1 MNNVT
6 KMFLNLT
13 LAGGLSGVFLAG
25 AFHYADPLIQEN
37 REREL
42 KEAIFVVL
50 PEARDYTLLD
60 KSAGKEKKIVYV
72 GLDDGGRPVGVA
84 FKADGGGFQGNI
96 GVMVGLN
103 LDYLRL
109 KGIKILDQ
117 VETPGLGNRIA
128 EPKFEDQFKGLEI
141 TPRVEYIK
149 NRKPEKPNQ
158 IQAITGATISSDAVV
173 KNINNA
179 VARVL
184 RDFPKEDVQKVRAP
198 LKPEGATKAGT
209 PASTPRGTHVSK
221 EKEDGGQ

>member
-6 KMFLNLT
+6 KMFLNLVIIGAVSGAI
-13 LAGGLSGVFLAG
+13 LAVVFG
-25 AFHYADPLIQEN
+25 YADPLIQANKEK
-37 REREL
+37 EL

-50 PEARDYTLLD
+50 PEAKDYRLHEKTI
-60 KSAGKEKKIVYV
+60 GKEKFTVYEGV
-72 GLDDGGRPVGVA
+72 DAGGNPVGVA

-117 VETPGLGNRIA
+117 VETPGLGNRIG
-128 EPKFEDQFKGLEI
+128 EPAFEGQFKNVEI
-141 TPRVEYIK
+141 TPKVEYIK

-158 IQAITGATISSDAVV
+158 IKAITGATISSDAVV

-179 VARVL
+179 IAKAL
-184 RDFPKEDVQKVRAP
+184 ANFPKDGWGKGGYAP
-198 LKPEGATKAGT
+198 SGVES
-209 PASTPRGTHVSK
+209 STPTGVRKETH
-221 EKEDGGQ
+221 DGGK